1 MWKSRELFHQEGYLT
16 LAIGILMSFVVA
28 RIVIAAFLAFVK
40 RHTLRPFA
48 YYRILM
54 GAVVFYIFGLQQG

>member
-1 MWKSRELFHQEGYLT
+1 
-16 LAIGILMSFVVA
+16 MSDRLLEAEDIEDGDAHEDAVVGK
-28 RIVIAAFLAFVK
+28 RSKCMAFLSFVK

-54 GAVVFYIFGLQQG
+54 GIAVFYIFGF

>member
-1 MWKSRELFHQEGYLT
+1 
-16 LAIGILMSFVVA
+16 
-28 RIVIAAFLAFVK
+28 VK

-54 GAVVFYIFGLQQG
+54 GIAVFYLFGF